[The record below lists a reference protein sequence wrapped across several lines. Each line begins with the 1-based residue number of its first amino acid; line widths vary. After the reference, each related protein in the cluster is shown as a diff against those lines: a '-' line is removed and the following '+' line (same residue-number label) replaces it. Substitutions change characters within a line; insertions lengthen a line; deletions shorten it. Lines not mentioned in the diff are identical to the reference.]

1 MESAKGLDR
10 PGSSPLAMTSP
21 PTSIPTIKSIL
32 FFLQNSLRSLAI
44 LAELLKMLTNK
55 IFSFNTFAEHDVCI
69 AIYPTPPECLHEEE
83 KNNNDNLLI
92 GTVLLVGGY
101 YLFKDGGNEST
112 TLDASSGINLY
123 TRGEFKLNF
132 LEINKNYVY
141 LENLETNK
149 IQVNLL
155 SFNYQFK

>member
-1 MESAKGLDR
+1 MK
-10 PGSSPLAMTSP
+10 
-21 PTSIPTIKSIL
+21 IIL
-32 FFLQNSLRSLAI
+32 FISLFFI
-44 LAELLKMLTNK
+44 
-55 IFSFNTFAEHDVCI
+55 SFNTLAEHDVCI
-69 AIYPTPPECLHEEE
+69 AIYPTPPECLHEKE
-83 KNNNDNLLI
+83 KNNNENLLI
-92 GTVLLVGGY
+92 GAVLFVGGY
-101 YLFKDGGNEST
+101 YLFKDGGNEPT

>member
-1 MESAKGLDR
+1 MK
-10 PGSSPLAMTSP
+10 
-21 PTSIPTIKSIL
+21 KIL
-32 FFLQNSLRSLAI
+32 FISLFF
-44 LAELLKMLTNK
+44 
-55 IFSFNTFAEHDVCI
+55 FSFNTFAEHDVCI

-112 TLDASSGINLY
+112 TLDASSGINLF
-123 TRGEFKLNF
+123 TSGEFQLNV

-141 LENLETNK
+141 LKNLETNK
-149 IQVNLL
+149 VPVNLL
-155 SFNYQFK
+155 SFKYQFK

>member
-1 MESAKGLDR
+1 MSMK
-10 PGSSPLAMTSP
+10 
-21 PTSIPTIKSIL
+21 KIL
-32 FFLQNSLRSLAI
+32 FISLFF
-44 LAELLKMLTNK
+44 
-55 IFSFNTFAEHDVCI
+55 FSFNTFAEHDVCI

-101 YLFKDGGNEST
+101 YLFKDGGKEPT
-112 TLDASSGINLY
+112 ALDISSGINLY
-123 TRGEFKLNF
+123 TRGEFKLNA
-132 LEINKNYVY
+132 LEINKIYVY

-149 IQVNLL
+149 IRVDLL

>member
-1 MESAKGLDR
+1 MK
-10 PGSSPLAMTSP
+10 
-21 PTSIPTIKSIL
+21 KIL
-32 FFLQNSLRSLAI
+32 FISLFF
-44 LAELLKMLTNK
+44 
-55 IFSFNTFAEHDVCI
+55 FSCNTFAEHDVCI

-101 YLFKDGGNEST
+101 YLFKDGGNEAT
-112 TLDASSGINLY
+112 TLNVSSGINLY
-123 TRGEFKLNF
+123 TRGEFKF
-132 LEINKNYVY
+132 KILEVNKNYVY

>member
-1 MESAKGLDR
+1 MG
-10 PGSSPLAMTSP
+10 
-21 PTSIPTIKSIL
+21 INIKKIL
-32 FFLQNSLRSLAI
+32 FISLFF
-44 LAELLKMLTNK
+44 
-55 IFSFNTFAEHDVCI
+55 FSINTFAEHDVCI
-69 AIYPTPPECLHEEE
+69 AIYPTPTECLHEEE
-83 KNNNDNLLI
+83 KNNNDNFLI

-101 YLFKDGGNEST
+101 YLFKDGGNEPT

>member
-1 MESAKGLDR
+1 MSGNSFDLNMK
-10 PGSSPLAMTSP
+10 
-21 PTSIPTIKSIL
+21 KIL
-32 FFLQNSLRSLAI
+32 FISLFF
-44 LAELLKMLTNK
+44 
-55 IFSFNTFAEHDVCI
+55 FSFNAFAEHDVCI

>member
-1 MESAKGLDR
+1 MK
-10 PGSSPLAMTSP
+10 
-21 PTSIPTIKSIL
+21 KIL
-32 FFLQNSLRSLAI
+32 FISFFF
-44 LAELLKMLTNK
+44 
-55 IFSFNTFAEHDVCI
+55 FSFNTFAKHDVCI

-83 KNNNDNLLI
+83 KNNNLLI

-101 YLFKDGGNEST
+101 YLFKDGGNEPT
-112 TLDASSGINLY
+112 TLNVSSGIGLY
-123 TRGEFKLNF
+123 TRGKFKLNL

-141 LENLETNK
+141 IENLETNK

>member
-1 MESAKGLDR
+1 MNMK
-10 PGSSPLAMTSP
+10 
-21 PTSIPTIKSIL
+21 KIL
-32 FFLQNSLRSLAI
+32 FISLFF
-44 LAELLKMLTNK
+44 
-55 IFSFNTFAEHDVCI
+55 FSFNTFAEHDVCI